1 MHSHRKA
8 FTKYF
13 VLQSLHKAL
22 PSATL
27 YKACT
32 KYSPLLLSTTKLAQ
46 STPQYYFV
54 LQSLHKPLP
63 STTLYYKACTKH
75 SPLLLSTTKLAQST
89 PQYNILQSLH
99 KPLPSTTLYCKACA
113 KHFPLLL
120 STTKL
125 AQSTPQYN
133 ILQSLHKPLPSTT
146 LYCKACAK
154 HFPVLVCIAKL
165 AHTST
170 AAHTRYLPSPAATT
184 LHGKTHGFVLRL
196 PPQHKSHATFMQ
208 PLQCV
213 LQHHV
218 HTNAA
223 ITVHCDL
230 HPSVAE
236 HQGGADWPR
245 NDPNRNRH
253 THTRYP
259 SSPPAATLH
268 RKTARFC
275 APASRPK
282 PAPCNSHAAITV
294 CFAAPRT
301 HPCTKGGNRL
311 TSKRSKPQP
320 PQTQGTLHCRL
331 QPLHTEKR
339 TVSCRLPPQ
348 NQPHATVMQ
357 PLQCVSQH
365 HVSNPHVLTHMATKR
380 DNNHAAIARRSAS
393 TDCKTPCNYA
403 AHMHSDTLQNTKGEP
418 IRARHDRSRARRT
431 RTTRYLSSPAA
442 ATLLHGKMQGFALR
456 LHLQHNTNPMQQS
469 CSHYNAFCS
478 ITCLTCMSRH
488 TWQQNVATIMKPLH
502 GDLQAQ
508 IAKHPIKRY
517 VAERQGRTDS
527 RPEQPQPHPKNH
539 KVSCP
544 GFLPNP
550 NPMQHS
556 CSHYSHHF
564 PKSSL
569 PFVTTSVR
577 HHFPYSHHF
586 PCHHF
591 PSSPLPFVATSL
603 GHHFPKSPLPLDT
616 TSQSHH
622 IPFVTT
628 SLGHHFPR
636 LPLPFVTTSLR
647 HHFPRH
653 HPSS

>member
-1 MHSHRKA
+1 
-8 FTKYF
+8 
-13 VLQSLHKAL
+13 
-22 PSATL
+22 
-27 YKACT
+27 
-32 KYSPLLLSTTKLAQ
+32 
-46 STPQYYFV
+46 
-54 LQSLHKPLP
+54 
-63 STTLYYKACTKH
+63 
-75 SPLLLSTTKLAQST
+75 
-89 PQYNILQSLH
+89 
-99 KPLPSTTLYCKACA
+99 
-113 KHFPLLL
+113 
-120 STTKL
+120 
-125 AQSTPQYN
+125 
-133 ILQSLHKPLPSTT
+133 
-146 LYCKACAK
+146 
-154 HFPVLVCIAKL
+154 
-165 AHTST
+165 
-170 AAHTRYLPSPAATT
+170 
-184 LHGKTHGFVLRL
+184 
-196 PPQHKSHATFMQ
+196 
-208 PLQCV
+208 
-213 LQHHV
+213 
-218 HTNAA
+218 
-223 ITVHCDL
+223 
-230 HPSVAE
+230 
-236 HQGGADWPR
+236 
-245 NDPNRNRH
+245 
-253 THTRYP
+253 
-259 SSPPAATLH
+259 
-268 RKTARFC
+268 
-275 APASRPK
+275 
-282 PAPCNSHAAITV
+282 
-294 CFAAPRT
+294 
-301 HPCTKGGNRL
+301 
-311 TSKRSKPQP
+311 
-320 PQTQGTLHCRL
+320 
-331 QPLHTEKR
+331 
-339 TVSCRLPPQ
+339 
-348 NQPHATVMQ
+348 
-357 PLQCVSQH
+357 
-365 HVSNPHVLTHMATKR
+365 
-380 DNNHAAIARRSAS
+380 
-393 TDCKTPCNYA
+393 
-403 AHMHSDTLQNTKGEP
+403 MHSDTLQNTKGEP

-469 CSHYNAFCS
+469 CSHYNAFCG

-488 TWQQNVATIMKPLH
+488 TWQQNVATIMQPLH

-517 VAERQGRTDS
+517 VAEHQGRTDS